1 MRSIFT
7 VIAPLTVAAA
17 TIAFAASAH
26 AEIEALAP
34 HEKVFPSPIGSFT
47 IGNKGETINRIA
59 PLNMMGTTREALVS
73 NVAYARIDGGATGTM
88 TVGYHVGCAVNLQNG
103 VLGVTSNVYPEIP
116 DPQTGFRS
124 YAAPVV
130 TATLGPGQVAEVKL
144 SEKQIVPGD
153 TALVITRDFHVVVN
167 GCTGPVTLRQ
177 YTNLQ
182 VKSPLVDDS
191 GSVFGDPTW
200 L

>member
-1 MRSIFT
+1 M
-7 VIAPLTVAAA
+7 
-17 TIAFAASAH
+17 
-26 AEIEALAP
+26 EALAP
-34 HEKVFPSPIGSFT
+34 HEKVFPSPVGTFT
-47 IGNKGETINRIA
+47 IGNRDEAINRIA

-88 TVGYHVGCAVNLQNG
+88 TVGYHIGCAVNLQNG
-103 VLGVTSNVYPEIP
+103 VIGITPNVYPEIP
-116 DPQTGFRS
+116 SLETGFRS
-124 YAAPVV
+124 YVAPVF
-130 TATLGPGQVAEVKL
+130 TATMGPGQVADVKL

-153 TALVITRDFHVVVN
+153 TAMVITRDFHVVVN

-177 YTNLQ
+177 YTNLL